1 MNNLDK
7 SQIDSFKESWYTFEE
22 IKHIDNALWED
33 WWYTPAELYMELLK
47 HREKVLCT
55 K

>member
-7 SQIDSFKESWYTFEE
+7 SQIDSFKESGYTFEE
-22 IKHIDNALWED
+22 IKHIDNALGED
-33 WWYTPAELYMELLK
+33 GGYTPAELYMELLK